1 MKQNKRAAIELS
13 IGTIVVIVLAMSM
26 LILGLVL
33 VRTIFTGATESV
45 NILDT
50 KVQGEIVKL
59 FSDTGTDVIIKLGS
73 DQTAK
78 IKPGGD
84 TLSVGIGARTRD
96 GTATD
101 RNRLKYKLTLDPASG
116 TNCVSVLGKSATE
129 ALFITP
135 LNQQRTFDA
144 FDGAN
149 AFAGVSIKVPKGTGV
164 CSQTVLVDVT
174 DTKTNTAVGGN
185 YFTIEVLKEGLF

>member
-1 MKQNKRAAIELS
+1 MNQNKKAAVELS
-13 IGTIVVIVLAMSM
+13 ISTIVVIVLAMSM

-45 NILDT
+45 NILDA

-59 FSDTGTDVIIKLGS
+59 FSDTGTDVIVKLGS
-73 DQTAK
+73 DQTVR
-78 IKPGGD
+78 IKPGAD
-84 TLSVGIGARTRD
+84 TISVGIGARTRD

-101 RNRLKYKLTLDPASG
+101 RNRLKYKLTLESASG
-116 TNCVSVLGKSATE
+116 SNCVSLLGKSATE

-149 AFAGVSIKVPKGTGV
+149 TFAGVNIKVAKGTGV
-164 CSQTVLVDVT
+164 CTQTVLVDVV
-174 DTKTNTAVGGN
+174 DTKTNTPVGGN
-185 YFTIEVLKEGLF
+185 YFTLEILKEGLF